1 MMGHS
6 MVIVKTIL
14 IPISLL
20 LGVELPGRLDQ

>member
-6 MVIVKTIL
+6 MVIVKTIF